1 MVRISARGA
10 RTYVLKPAEKLELL
24 LVCIMVTSTFLK
36 YYFLV
41 SLAGWVLLSTRLTLF
56 RNSFRLLKAGV
67 KRCSKRIYAVN
78 ISVQYAEVLVAK
90 IVLLISY
97 FITIP
102 IVGWVRAWVAQK
114 MGDDTPEQLGFLTIN
129 PMAHISL
136 LWVCFIMFLTD
147 FGFGKYIPINPLN
160 IHGRWRPARLVAA
173 YLSDAF
179 ASIVLAFLA
188 LFGFV
193 S

>member
-1 MVRISARGA
+1 M
-10 RTYVLKPAEKLELL
+10 
-24 LVCIMVTSTFLK
+24 
-36 YYFLV
+36 V